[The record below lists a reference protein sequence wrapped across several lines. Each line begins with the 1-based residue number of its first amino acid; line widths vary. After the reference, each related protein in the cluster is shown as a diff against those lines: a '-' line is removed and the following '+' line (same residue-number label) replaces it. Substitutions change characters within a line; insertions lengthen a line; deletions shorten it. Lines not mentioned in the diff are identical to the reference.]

1 MQKQITIKSQI
12 FESKCPELYSEM
24 LSLKRLKNNSM
35 ALQEEFELQ
44 GNFLFRYRGI
54 LPLAILLLTIVAY
67 ILHIAALPENGKN
80 VIDDFYHYLCLLITL
95 LGFGIRIYTVGYTPD
110 NTSGRNTKEQIADEL
125 NITGI
130 YSIVR
135 HPLYVGNFFM
145 WSGIALLSQ
154 NIWFILAF
162 IFMYWVYY
170 ERIMFAEE
178 QFLRKKFGE
187 VYLSWAQ
194 QTPAFIPQLTKF
206 KKTSTKFNIR
216 KVIKQ
221 EKTGFLLTFLLYFLF
236 YEIGLCITM
245 KKISIKFNFWFYAMI
260 FSLVAYILIKL
271 LEKKYSHEPE

>member
-1 MQKQITIKSQI
+1 
-12 FESKCPELYSEM
+12 
-24 LSLKRLKNNSM
+24 M

-44 GNFLFRYRGI
+44 GNFLFRYRGV
-54 LPLAILLLTIVAY
+54 LPVAILLLTIVAY

-80 VIDDFYHYLCLLITL
+80 VIDGFYHYLCLLVTL

-135 HPLYVGNFFM
+135 HPLYIGNFFM
-145 WSGIALLSQ
+145 WSGLALLSQ
-154 NIWFILAF
+154 NAWFILAF

-194 QTPAFIPQLTKF
+194 QTPAFIPQLTEFKRTYTKF
-206 KKTSTKFNIR
+206 KITK
-216 KVIKQ
+216 VVKQ
-221 EKTGFLLTFLLYFLF
+221 EKTGLLLIFLLYFLF

-245 KKISIKFNFWFYAMI
+245 NKFLIKFNFWLFAMI
-260 FSLVAYILIKL
+260 FSLIAYILIKL
-271 LEKKYSHEPE
+271 LEKIYTHVPNSGDAKLFTMNSNLHNSD

>member
-1 MQKQITIKSQI
+1 
-12 FESKCPELYSEM
+12 
-24 LSLKRLKNNSM
+24 M

-44 GNFLFRYRGI
+44 GNFLFRYRGV
-54 LPLAILLLTIVAY
+54 LPLAILLSGIVTY
-67 ILHIAALPENGKN
+67 ILHVTDLPQNGENAMDG
-80 VIDDFYHYLCLLITL
+80 FYHYFCLLVTL

-110 NTSGRNTKEQIADEL
+110 NTSGRNIKEQIADEL

-154 NIWFILAF
+154 NTWFILAF

-178 QFLRKKFGE
+178 QFLRKKFGKS
-187 VYLSWAQ
+187 YLSWAQ
-194 QTPAFIPQLTKF
+194 QTPAFFPRLTKF
-206 KKTSTKFNIR
+206 KKPNTKFKIT

-221 EKTGFLLTFLLYFLF
+221 EKTGFLLIFLLYFLF
-236 YEIGLCITM
+236 YEIGLSIM
-245 KKISIKFNFWFYAMI
+245 LNKISINFNFWFYAMV
-260 FSLVAYILIKL
+260 FSLSVYILIKL
-271 LEKKYSHEPE
+271 VEKNNNSKPGSVGAKLLTMNSNSHDSNLY

>member
-1 MQKQITIKSQI
+1 
-12 FESKCPELYSEM
+12 
-24 LSLKRLKNNSM
+24 M

-44 GNFLFRYRGI
+44 GNFLFRYRGV
-54 LPLAILLLTIVAY
+54 LPVAILLLGLFAY
-67 ILHIAALPENGKN
+67 ILHVSILHGAGIT
-80 VIDDFYHYLCLLITL
+80 VMDGHYHYLCLLVTL
-95 LGFGIRIYTVGYTPD
+95 LGFGIRIYTVGYTLD

-135 HPLYVGNFFM
+135 HPLYVGNFIM

-154 NIWFILAF
+154 NTWFILAF

-194 QTPAFIPQLTKF
+194 QTPAFIPELSKF
-206 KKTSTKFNIR
+206 KKPNTKFNIMKAIR
-216 KVIKQ
+216 Q
-221 EKTGFLLTFLLYFLF
+221 EKTGLLLIFLLYFLF
-236 YEIGLCITM
+236 YEIGSSIMLN
-245 KKISIKFNFWFYAMI
+245 KISINFNFWFYAML
-260 FSLVAYILIKL
+260 FSLITYILIKFIGKNKTSDTDATGAKL
-271 LEKKYSHEPE
+271 FTMNSNFHNHN